1 MERYRVMMDSDAVRI
16 VTRGREERKSTKQC
30 QINGQEQNARLD
42 TRAVKGGS
50 RHGPSLNR
58 NSRVA
63 TGNDTETISF
73 QAVSFLPSFLP
84 SFPHVHSKL
93 CFSKSVRR
101 ARRETRRHHQITR
114 THVLVARCRG
124 KVELAWSY

>member
-1 MERYRVMMDSDAVRI
+1 MMDSDAVRI

-50 RHGPSLNR
+50 SLNR

-73 QAVSFLPSFLP
+73 QAVSFLPSF
-84 SFPHVHSKL
+84 H
-93 CFSKSVRR
+93 
-101 ARRETRRHHQITR
+101 
-114 THVLVARCRG
+114 HVLTSCMHYKRH
-124 KVELAWSY
+124 LQIH